1 MAEAQSQVLTSP
13 PATDGTALRRTK
25 RKFYIVL
32 AVLMTILIG
41 WGFWPSYY
49 GPLVRGVAQTPTIL
63 HIHGAI
69 FAGWMA
75 LLIVQATLAANGR
88 IRAHR
93 ALGKVGIGYGVLVL
107 LMGLLVSFVAPVMHV
122 HRGEWTIDEAAAF
135 SLIPLV
141 DMVLFGGFFAAAV
154 ANRHRPEVHKR
165 LILVATVAI
174 LFAAAFRLNAAG
186 MPMAPALA
194 LWFAPLIGAMAYDAW
209 TRGRVHAVYWIGLP
223 VVALSLLRL
232 PFRTTDLWLG
242 IARPIFEALT

>member
-1 MAEAQSQVLTSP
+1 MAEARSQVFA
-13 PATDGTALRRTK
+13 PASGGTASRPLRG
-25 RKFYIVL
+25 FYIAL
-32 AVLMTILIG
+32 SVLMTILIG

-63 HIHGAI
+63 HVHGVI

-75 LLIVQATLAANGR
+75 LLIVQVTLAASGR

-107 LMGLLVSFVAPVMHV
+107 LVGLLVSFVAPVMHV
-122 HRGEWTIDEAAAF
+122 HRGEWTIDDAAAF

-154 ANRHRPEVHKR
+154 ANRHRPEIHKR
-165 LILVATVAI
+165 LMLVATVAI

-186 MPMAPALA
+186 MPLLPALA

-209 TRGRVHAVYWIGLP
+209 TRRRVHAVYWIGLP
-223 VVALSLLRL
+223 VLALSLLRL
-232 PFRTTDLWLG
+232 PFRTTDFWLAIG
-242 IARPIFEALT
+242 RPIFEALT